1 MNRLIYSISCC
12 IIGIFALALLPLCAQ
27 TVTRLEP
34 EISSAFDRISLGGD
48 FALELH
54 YGKQYHVQVDVE
66 DLYAEYVLLAI
77 ADSSLTVSVDDR
89 RVPGDVRRLFRNR
102 EASQPVFRVSVT
114 MPESL
119 SYLRLSDN
127 ASLASADDL
136 VFDPDEFGLRTTGN
150 ARTAVFTVRSARLSL
165 DMDKKSDVQ
174 MRSESDTVF
183 VRLAGNAS
191 LSLGQRAKRTVI
203 NSVANAS
210 VRLDGET
217 GEMDVQIRGTSKAIL
232 NGRADLLSFDM
243 ANSANVN
250 AISLEGREAHAK
262 MNGICTL
269 SLSVTDDLYVDMN
282 HGSSL
287 YFLNEPDVHVRY
299 VKNSS
304 IMPYDRK

>member
-1 MNRLIYSISCC
+1 MNKLIYRILYQ
-12 IIGIFALALLPLCAQ
+12 IIGIFALALLPMRAQ

-34 EISSAFDRISLGGD
+34 ADISAFGRISLGGD

-54 YGKQYHVQVDVE
+54 YGKQFRVQVDVE
-66 DLYAEYVLLAI
+66 ELYADYVLLAVE
-77 ADSSLTVSVDDR
+77 DSSLTVSVDDR

-114 MPESL
+114 MPETL
-119 SYLRLSDN
+119 SYLRLADN
-127 ASLASADDL
+127 ASLASADEL
-136 VFDPDEFGLRTTGN
+136 VFDPDEFGLRATDN
-150 ARTAVFTVRSARLSL
+150 ARTAAFTVGSSRVSL
-165 DMDKKSDVQ
+165 DMDKKSEVQ

-191 LSLGQRAKRTVI
+191 LTLGHRTKRTVV

-210 VRLDGET
+210 ILLEGET
-217 GEMDVQIRGTSKAIL
+217 EEMDVQMKGTSKAIL
-232 NGRADLLSFDM
+232 NGRAALLSFDM

-250 AISLEGREAHAK
+250 AISLECREAQAK

-269 SLSVTDDLYVDMN
+269 SLSVTDDLYVDMT
-282 HGSSL
+282 HGASL

-304 IMPYDRK
+304 LMPYDRK

>member
-1 MNRLIYSISCC
+1 MR
-12 IIGIFALALLPLCAQ
+12 AQ

-34 EISSAFDRISLGGD
+34 EIYSAFDRILLGGD

-54 YGKQYHVQVDVE
+54 YGKQYRVQVDVE
-66 DLYAEYVLLAI
+66 ELYAEYVLLAVE
-77 ADSSLTVSVDDR
+77 DSSLTVSVDER

-114 MPESL
+114 MPETL
-119 SYLRLSDN
+119 SYLRLSN
-127 ASLASADDL
+127 NSSLASADDL
-136 VFDPDEFGLRTTGN
+136 VFNPDEFGLRTTDN
-150 ARTAVFTVRSARLSL
+150 AGTAVFTVRSGRVSL

-191 LSLGQRAKRTVI
+191 LTLGQRVKRTVI

-210 VRLDGET
+210 VRLDGEA
-217 GEMDVQIRGTSKAIL
+217 EVLDVQMRGTSKAIL

-269 SLSVTDDLYVDMN
+269 SLSVTDDLYVDMT
-282 HGSSL
+282 HGASL

-304 IMPYDRK
+304 LMPYDRK